1 MLFGIGDGGA
11 GPGYEHIER
20 MERFRNIEGEPEV
33 IPSKAIDA
41 FQKLDDGTVYPV
53 HQGELYLEKHQGT
66 YTTQSANK
74 FYNRKCEFALRNYEL
89 LMLLAGGKTA
99 LPLSPERLDALWKE
113 ILLYQFHDILP
124 GSSINRV
131 YDESQARYQAIY
143 SEVTRRLPRF
153 PPLFLAADSLTLTP
167 LPIRSQSRSM
177 ASGIRLKFHPSASS
191 QGRS

>member
-1 MLFGIGDGGA
+1 M
-11 GPGYEHIER
+11 
-20 MERFRNIEGEPEV
+20 

-143 SEVTRRLPRF
+143 SEVTQAVAAAFLHCF
-153 PPLFLAADSLTLTP
+153 WPLDSLTLTP